1 MTVLDIATPYLV
13 FLGATNNRLNAKT
26 GKGLVHWRPELCIG
40 QLRYPGS
47 TVSIGLPDMSPAEAK
62 AAGANSLVIGTVS
75 FGGGIEAPWIDT
87 FTEAMQ
93 AGLDIVSGMH
103 TRLASNATLKQVA
116 ERTGRRLIDVR
127 EPPPGIPVANGRRR
141 TGLRVLTVGTDC
153 CVGKKYTALAIH
165 RELVARNVPAT
176 FRATGQ
182 TGILIAGQGIPMD
195 AVVSD
200 FLSGAAELLSPDNEP
215 DHWDVIEG
223 QGSILHPA
231 YAAVTTGIVHGSQA
245 DALVLCHEPSRL
257 HIDEYPDFPI
267 PPLTY
272 CIDRY
277 LELGLLTNGDVQV
290 TGISLNTAG
299 MAESERERLFA
310 EVHDQTGLPVV
321 DPIATGVGP
330 LVDALLDR

>member
-116 ERTGRRLIDVR
+116 ARTGRRLIDVR

>member
-26 GKGLVHWRPELCIG
+26 GKGLVHWRPELCVG
-40 QLRYPGS
+40 QLRYAGS
-47 TVSIGLPDMSPAEAK
+47 SVSLGLPDMTPREAK
-62 AAGANSLVIGTVS
+62 AQGANSLVIGTVS
-75 FGGGIEAPWIDT
+75 FGGGLEAAWIET
-87 FTEAMQ
+87 FVEAMQ

-103 TRLASNATLKQVA
+103 TRLASNATLKEVA
-116 ERTGRRLIDVR
+116 RQTGRRLIDVR
-127 EPPPGIPVANGRRR
+127 EPPPGIPIASGRRR
-141 TGLRVLTVGTDC
+141 SGLRVLTVGTDC
-153 CVGKKYTALAIH
+153 CVGKKYTALAMH
-165 RELVARNVPAT
+165 RELAARNVPAT

-200 FLSGAAELLSPDNEP
+200 FLPGAAELLSPANEP
-215 DHWDVIEG
+215 NHWDVIEG
-223 QGSILHPA
+223 QGSIFHPA
-231 YAAVTTGIVHGSQA
+231 YAAVTTGILHGSQA

-257 HIDEYPDFPI
+257 TIDEYPDFPI

-277 LELGLLTNGDVQV
+277 LEAGLLTNADVRF
-290 TGISLNTAG
+290 TGISLNTSG
-299 MAESERERLFA
+299 MAGADRNRLFA
-310 EVHDQTGLPVV
+310 EVHEQTGLPVV